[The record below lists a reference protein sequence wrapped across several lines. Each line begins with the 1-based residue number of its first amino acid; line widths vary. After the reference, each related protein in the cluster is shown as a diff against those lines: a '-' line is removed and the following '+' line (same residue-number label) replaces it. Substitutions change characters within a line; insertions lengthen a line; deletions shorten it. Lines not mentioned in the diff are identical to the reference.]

1 MAMNNN
7 SFDPYA
13 VGDGRAEDHGYM
25 SVPVTDMDMNMPVEP
40 PMEVEPEMPFDPVE
54 TEPVMESEPAVVPA
68 PERRVVPVTHRV
80 IGNLRRMRDVMHLD
94 DRGVVADRSQPGKDN
109 GATLVELKGGAVALV
124 FDRQDVAWK
133 SIAWSLFTAPERLEA
148 TGEILPAGE
157 VPFTLPRGVKFCIV
171 NPDEVRFYNRNSLGM
186 IDRAVDILVGVGVFQ
201 QVTHRAPSRAARKQ
215 YRTAVKSHLR
225 DLVLKSRKERKPMK
239 RLKNMAAAI
248 GRTPARMLNGMR
260 RRSAGLGDLQ
270 QMIKGQDLLKD
281 ARSVAGQRRQM
292 VGQNAPRMDV
302 VEVDQALAYLQHT
315 VLRLVRPMVDD
326 SRHPLNQQAID
337 LMWSITDLVSDALE
351 TQRFAEELATRLS
364 PLDLLSARAAVL
376 AGPPAAESK
385 PEAEAESGDA
395 VDHVLTAIE
404 ARADGGTDAAGVTN
418 QIELAG

>member
-1 MAMNNN
+1 
-7 SFDPYA
+7 
-13 VGDGRAEDHGYM
+13 
-25 SVPVTDMDMNMPVEP
+25 
-40 PMEVEPEMPFDPVE
+40 
-54 TEPVMESEPAVVPA
+54 
-68 PERRVVPVTHRV
+68 
-80 IGNLRRMRDVMHLD
+80 
-94 DRGVVADRSQPGKDN
+94 
-109 GATLVELKGGAVALV
+109 
-124 FDRQDVAWK
+124 
-133 SIAWSLFTAPERLEA
+133 
-148 TGEILPAGE
+148 
-157 VPFTLPRGVKFCIV
+157 
-171 NPDEVRFYNRNSLGM
+171 
-186 IDRAVDILVGVGVFQ
+186 
-201 QVTHRAPSRAARKQ
+201 
-215 YRTAVKSHLR
+215 
-225 DLVLKSRKERKPMK
+225 MK

-351 TQRFAEELATRLS
+351 TERFAEELATRLS

-376 AGPPAAESK
+376 AGPPAAE
-385 PEAEAESGDA
+385 AESGDA

-404 ARADGGTDAAGVTN
+404 ARADGGPDAAGVTN

>member
-1 MAMNNN
+1 
-7 SFDPYA
+7 
-13 VGDGRAEDHGYM
+13 
-25 SVPVTDMDMNMPVEP
+25 
-40 PMEVEPEMPFDPVE
+40 
-54 TEPVMESEPAVVPA
+54 
-68 PERRVVPVTHRV
+68 
-80 IGNLRRMRDVMHLD
+80 MRDVMHLD

-109 GATLVELKGGAVALV
+109 GATLVELKGDAVALV

-186 IDRAVDILVGVGVFQ
+186 TDRAVDILVGVGVFQ

-215 YRTAVKSHLR
+215 YRTAVKSRLR
-225 DLVLKSRKERKPMK
+225 DLVNQERHALKSRKERKPMK

-281 ARSVAGQRRQM
+281 ARSVAGQRRQIGGSKTRP
-292 VGQNAPRMDV
+292 VWTWSRSTRRW
-302 VEVDQALAYLQHT
+302 HT
-315 VLRLVRPMVDD
+315 C
-326 SRHPLNQQAID
+326 S
-337 LMWSITDLVSDALE
+337 
-351 TQRFAEELATRLS
+351 TRCS
-364 PLDLLSARAAVL
+364 GLSARWWMT
-376 AGPPAAESK
+376 AGTRSTSRRSTSCGRSPIWCRTHSRPSASPRSWPP
-385 PEAEAESGDA
+385 G
-395 VDHVLTAIE
+395 
-404 ARADGGTDAAGVTN
+404 
-418 QIELAG
+418 

>member
-80 IGNLRRMRDVMHLD
+80 IGNVRRMRDVMHLD

-225 DLVLKSRKERKPMK
+225 DLVLKSRKDRKPMK

-260 RRSAGLGDLQ
+260 RRSADLGDLQ

-351 TQRFAEELATRLS
+351 TERFAEELATRLS

-418 QIELAG
+418 QVELAG